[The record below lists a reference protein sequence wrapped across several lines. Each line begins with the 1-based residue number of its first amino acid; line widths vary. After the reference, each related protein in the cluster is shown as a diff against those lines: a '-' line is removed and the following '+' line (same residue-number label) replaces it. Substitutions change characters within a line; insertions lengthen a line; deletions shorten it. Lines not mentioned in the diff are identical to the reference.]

1 MMLRRL
7 CQCRDVAALEVLL
20 GAIEPVKVYNRGRLR
35 EHTQFSPLTR
45 MVDAA
50 WPDAGP
56 AREFRWAVER
66 LIESDFMD
74 EDDLDAVRTA
84 LVMWRDNHAA
94 LEATLQT
101 SPALADI
108 GPISIAL
115 TEVSTIGLEAL
126 DLANAGTAA
135 KRDWLDLRLDSLQQ
149 ARESYGQTE
158 LMIVDPVVDLVCA
171 VSLPASLTA
180 EGCQEK
186 EAVAAGGEH

>member
-1 MMLRRL
+1 MRIDVLTLFPDLFVPFIDESILGRAVKRGVVEIRL
-7 CQCRDVAALEVLL
+7 KNIRDYA
-20 GAIEPVKVYNRGRLR
+20 RGRHKVTDDR
-35 EHTQFSPLTR
+35 PY
-45 MVDAA
+45 
-50 WPDAGP
+50 GGG
-56 AREFRWAVER
+56 
-66 LIESDFMD
+66 D

-94 LEATLQT
+94 LEATLRT